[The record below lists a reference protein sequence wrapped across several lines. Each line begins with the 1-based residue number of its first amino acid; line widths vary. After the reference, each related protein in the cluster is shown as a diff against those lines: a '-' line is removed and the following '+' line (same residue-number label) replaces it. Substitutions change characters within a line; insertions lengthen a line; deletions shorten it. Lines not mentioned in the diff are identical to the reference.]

1 MAETTEIDPFYE
13 QEGHE
18 LFRPLKTI
26 KGSDQ
31 MRLLGRLKKM
41 GLISDDAK
49 RKTEAKPDL
58 DLEEL
63 ADLVDYVGE
72 KFTFDPKAF
81 DEFTSGEDGYTRAIS
96 LTVGFA
102 QLVGES
108 KSSGN

>member
-1 MAETTEIDPFYE
+1 MAETTEIPPFYE

-41 GLISDDAK
+41 GLISDGSK
-49 RKTEAKPDL
+49 RKAKPDL

-72 KFTFDPKAF
+72 KFTHDPKAF

-96 LTVGFA
+96 LAVGFA

-108 KSSGN
+108 KNSGS

>member
-1 MAETTEIDPFYE
+1 MAETTEIPPFYE

-41 GLISDDAK
+41 GLINSNSK
-49 RKTEAKPDL
+49 RKTNPDL

-72 KFTFDPKAF
+72 KFTHDPKAF
-81 DEFTSGEDGYTRAIS
+81 DEFTSCLLYTS
-96 LTVGFA
+96 PSHET
-102 QLVGES
+102 
-108 KSSGN
+108 

>member
-1 MAETTEIDPFYE
+1 MAETTEIPPFYE

-41 GLISDDAK
+41 GLINSNSK
-49 RKTEAKPDL
+49 RKTNPDL

-72 KFTFDPKAF
+72 KFTHDPKAF

-96 LTVGFA
+96 LAVGFA

>member
-1 MAETTEIDPFYE
+1 MAETAELPPFYE

-41 GLISDDAK
+41 GLINSNSK
-49 RKTEAKPDL
+49 RKTNPDL

-72 KFTFDPKAF
+72 KFTHDPKAF

-96 LTVGFA
+96 LAVGFA

-108 KSSGN
+108 KSSGS

>member
-1 MAETTEIDPFYE
+1 MAETTEIPPFYE

-41 GLISDDAK
+41 GLINSNSK
-49 RKTEAKPDL
+49 RKTNPDL

-72 KFTFDPKAF
+72 KFTHDPKAF

-96 LTVGFA
+96 LAVGFA

-108 KSSGN
+108 KSSGS

>member
-1 MAETTEIDPFYE
+1 MAETTEIPPFYE

-41 GLISDDAK
+41 GLINSNSK
-49 RKTEAKPDL
+49 RKTNPDL

-72 KFTFDPKAF
+72 KFTHDPKAF

-96 LTVGFA
+96 LAVGFA

-108 KSSGN
+108 KNSGS